1 MNKTL
6 ILARHG
12 KAEKVNFGEND
23 LKRNL
28 TERGNTNVLKVS
40 EELSKIITPQLIVSS
55 PANRAYQT
63 AKLFAKTFRIDKKE
77 IALNEAIYEASMS
90 DLLKVIN
97 QLDNTF
103 DCILMTGHNP
113 AFEYAV
119 DYFTGIQ
126 IGDLPTSGTAI
137 LNFPFNDWKM
147 ISQGTAELNKI
158 LIP

>member
-23 LKRNL
+23 FKRNL
-28 TERGNTNVLKVS
+28 TERGNANVLKVS
-40 EELSKIITPQLIVSS
+40 EELSKILTPQLIVSS

-63 AKLFAKTFRIDKKE
+63 AQLFAKTFQVSKKNIE
-77 IALNEAIYEASMS
+77 LNEAIYEASMS
-90 DLLKVIN
+90 ALLKVIN
-97 QLDNTF
+97 QLDNSY

-119 DYFTGIQ
+119 DYFTGVQ
-126 IGDLPTSGTAI
+126 IGDLPTSGTVI
-137 LNFPFNDWKM
+137 LNFPFSDWKL

>member
-12 KAEKVNFGEND
+12 KAEKANLGVYDF
-23 LKRNL
+23 KRNL
-28 TERGNTNVLKVS
+28 TDRGIANVIKVS
-40 EELSKIITPQLIVSS
+40 QELAIFITPQHIVSS

-63 AKLFAKTFRIDKKE
+63 AKLFAKTFKIEKSE
-77 IALNEAIYEASMS
+77 IELNESIYEASMS
-90 DLLKVIN
+90 TLLKVIN

-103 DCILMTGHNP
+103 DCVLLTGHNP
-113 AFEYAV
+113 SFEYAI
-119 DYFTGIQ
+119 DYFTGVG

-137 LNFPFNDWKM
+137 LNFPFKDWKM
-147 ISQGTAELNKI
+147 ISEGTAELQKI

>member
-12 KAEKVNFGEND
+12 KAEKANFGDND
-23 LKRNL
+23 FKRNL
-28 TERGNTNVLKVS
+28 TERGNANVLKVS
-40 EELSKIITPQLIVSS
+40 EELSKTLTPQLIVSS
-55 PANRAYQT
+55 PANRAFQT
-63 AKLFAKTFRIDKKE
+63 AQLFAKTFKISKKNIE
-77 IALNEAIYEASMS
+77 LNEAIYEASMNA
-90 DLLKVIN
+90 LLRVIN
-97 QLDNTF
+97 QLDNSF

-147 ISQGTAELNKI
+147 ISQGTAELKKI
-158 LIP
+158 IIP